1 MRTIDENIK
10 KILWNAVKKQGSVLH
25 LSRLLGVSH
34 STVLFWLNGKIKS
47 ISTDIWCERVY
58 PFLEDEFI
66 RHFPGMSVGEIR
78 QKYYKGT
85 DDEGLKVLS
94 VPLMNEQDLLRFE
107 LPFENM
113 ERYASQKATSHVA
126 YEGKSG
132 CKYYAVLLADSMTVL
147 GDPQEVI
154 VFFMENDYLQ
164 DDCSVL
170 VKLCGKQRLTLC
182 RYLRKDSWVCL
193 QDISTGREINS
204 WFLGEG
210 RPILEW
216 LFPVVSVRICCRE
229 NSQEL
234 NLGEKSQKNS
244 GFCLTNLDSRVN

>member
-10 KILWNAVKKQGSVLH
+10 KILWSAVKKQGSVLH

-47 ISTDIWCERVY
+47 ISTDLWSERVY

-78 QKYYKGT
+78 QKYYRGI
-85 DDEGLKVLS
+85 DEDNLKVMS

-113 ERYASQKATSHVA
+113 ERFASQNAFSHVA
-126 YEGKSG
+126 CEGKPG
-132 CKYYAVLLADSMTVL
+132 CKYYAVLLQDTMKVL
-147 GDPQEVI
+147 GDSQGMI

-164 DDCSVL
+164 DDCSAL

-193 QDISTGREINS
+193 QDISTGQEINS
-204 WFLGEG
+204 WFLGAG
-210 RPILEW
+210 KPILEW
-216 LFPVVSVRICCRE
+216 LFPVVSMRISCRE
-229 NSQEL
+229 NPLETNQ
-234 NLGEKSQKNS
+234 GEKSQKNS
-244 GFCLTNLDSRVN
+244 ASYLTNPDSHVN